1 MTPIAISACS
11 SAGRPH
17 TRPWIAPQRLAPPVF
32 ALGTSSVANR
42 GHFGRLGLI
51 RPRQKLTAQEITTHK
66 SWTQRP
72 EASGLGGAI
81 VIPLIAVSSG
91 WKNPLLDRH
100 RCRLSTDEFRVRQ
113 RRLTTKAR
121 TVLLSAVAYSQ
132 SCRYLDSTPMLECTG
147 NGSTTEGRR
156 GAEPRYG
163 DPISIAWRAICRP
176 SQPPR
181 SPGLLHELLHEWR
194 DATALRSAVG
204 LDSRAPTHS
213 VGSAYF

>member
-32 ALGTSSVANR
+32 ALSTSSVANR

-72 EASGLGGAI
+72 EASGLSGAI

-113 RRLTTKAR
+113 RRLTTRRAR
-121 TVLLSAVAYSQ
+121 CCYQLLLTANLAATLTRPRCWSAPVTAPPL
-132 SCRYLDSTPMLECTG
+132 RA
-147 NGSTTEGRR
+147 
-156 GAEPRYG
+156 GAAPSLG
-163 DPISIAWRAICRP
+163 TAIP
-176 SQPPR
+176 FR
-181 SPGLLHELLHEWR
+181 SPGGRFAGRLNHQGR
-194 DATALRSAVG
+194 PDYYMNYYMNGGTPRRCAR
-204 LDSRAPTHS
+204 R
-213 VGSAYF
+213 